1 VRKINGC
8 QGVFGKE
15 KTFGNKL
22 ILTTGKEKRI
32 KPCAVL
38 VSLVHHFYSAIKTK
52 RERKKWKE
60 KEKFNL
66 IHSNLTW
73 AQT

>member
-38 VSLVHHFYSAIKTK
+38 VSLVHHFYSAIKTVYHHLLN
-52 RERKKWKE
+52 
-60 KEKFNL
+60 FFL
-66 IHSNLTW
+66 PPTGHIPVSGPS
-73 AQT
+73 

>member
-1 VRKINGC
+1 MPRSVWKGKNFWKQINSHNW
-8 QGVFGKE
+8 QR
-15 KTFGNKL
+15 
-22 ILTTGKEKRI
+22 KRI